1 MEHDAT
7 SMIRNWRIQT
17 GCRHIPE
24 RRAVRF
30 FEAAGHEFAALY
42 QDHRL
47 LGAMLNHEGWRALN
61 IALLEEDLPDLALRM
76 RRPGRST
83 RTMPLH
89 EAAMDYDGCP
99 KARMFPPKERHL
111 PGLPVQSS
119 I

>member
-1 MEHDAT
+1 MHDAVDL
-7 SMIRNWRIQT
+7 IRAWRAQT
-17 GCRHIPE
+17 ACRHIPE
-24 RRAVRF
+24 RRTVRF
-30 FEAAGHEFAALY
+30 FDAAGYEFAALY

-61 IALLEEDLPDLALRM
+61 IVLLEADLPDLLLRM

-89 EAAMDYDGCP
+89 EAAMLYDGFP
-99 KARMFPPKERHL
+99 RAHMLPPRKAVL
-111 PGLPVQSS
+111 PGLPVQEA